1 MVLNVNDLVKFDLSK
16 YKMILDNQKKQ
27 QNEKDLSENKNPFGT
42 MNFISLNNKDA
53 NKAQIQE
60 LAKIVSQAKVKENK
74 ESIIDKNHTQKVLLK
89 RNHYIPIASFWGI
102 ED

>member
-1 MVLNVNDLVKFDLSK
+1 MINRVN
-16 YKMILDNQKKQ
+16 
-27 QNEKDLSENKNPFGT
+27 
-42 MNFISLNNKDA
+42 SLNKYNYSIYKSMFPKEKIPLYENINSTSNNSISMNIDA

-102 ED
+102 EDW